1 MERAVGGGAELVVTG
16 YALRWLPRGTE
27 LRNEVIQVH
36 RPLVHFLYLAA
47 TRPLMTDGDREDR
60 VDITKAD
67 RVPAF
72 GQMLV
77 VERPAHVHHEPSVF
91 PEAIAAHIAIRLR
104 AWLEVAANTAECMD
118 RRDIEIL
125 VPARHVEWLG
135 YPGQSDDERGDVYP
149 VSRSYGRNARALYP

>member
-60 VDITKAD
+60 VDINKAD

-104 AWLEVAANTAECMD
+104 AWLEVAAIL
-118 RRDIEIL
+118 RDG
-125 VPARHVEWLG
+125 LG
-135 YPGQSDDERGDVYP
+135 QVFLCPGPPCTMPTLY
-149 VSRSYGRNARALYP
+149 RAWIAGT